1 MNPKEVQSRLVVD
14 TTMKTNTVDG
24 VKGGKVVVVQGIEV
38 NVLTVGEVGDHV
50 RDLDPGQDQETDTE
64 GIEIIGQVE
73 DTVTKTQIT
82 AITTTREA
90 VNFNLLA

>member
-1 MNPKEVQSRLVVD
+1 VLLAWKKLSS
-14 TTMKTNTVDG
+14 
-24 VKGGKVVVVQGIEV
+24 GKSY
-38 NVLTVGEVGDHV
+38 
-50 RDLDPGQDQETDTE
+50 LDPGQNQGTDTE

>member
-14 TTMKTNTVDG
+14 ATMKTNTVDG

-38 NVLTVGEVGDHV
+38 NVLTVGEAD
-50 RDLDPGQDQETDTE
+50 DPGSELEPGKSQGTDTE

-73 DTVTKTQIT
+73 DTVTKTKIT